1 MGALGGELGRPLN
14 SQCDVLLDGSL
25 TVGYARVLELRK
37 LNGSRRVPRLSVR
50 ASDASSCSAVVVPLV
65 ARDGRWAPSA
75 SAPLL
80 VPVLSLGR
88 RVAATEGS
96 GPHRGAFT
104 ITAAPTAAGGP
115 LLRATSLSPDL
126 FEAAV
131 MRAVHKDLMKMIV
144 VELKQ
149 ELEARAE
156 PKTGSKA
163 WLRRRLHAAIVR
175 EHLDASEQ

>member
-1 MGALGGELGRPLN
+1 M
-14 SQCDVLLDGSL
+14 S
-25 TVGYARVLELRK
+25 
-37 LNGSRRVPRLSVR
+37 
-50 ASDASSCSAVVVPLV
+50 
-65 ARDGRWAPSA
+65 
-75 SAPLL
+75 
-80 VPVLSLGR
+80 VLSLGR
-88 RVAATEGS
+88 RVVATEGS
-96 GPHRGAFT
+96 GPHRGAFA

-144 VELKQ
+144 VELKR

-175 EHLDASEQ
+175 EHLDASGL